1 MISWANVIFPWV
13 IVFWTD
19 SKNIRFYLEQRRKKS
34 VEPSRGYCEVS
45 LSLFV
50 SQVSS
55 PKEIIR
61 QPSELHFDLTFIE
74 NTQSQEIGTIQINAI
89 QGRAI
94 PYRKG
99 QLEII
104 CKG

>member
-1 MISWANVIFPWV
+1 MFFFQN
-13 IVFWTD
+13 
-19 SKNIRFYLEQRRKKS
+19 
-34 VEPSRGYCEVS
+34 
-45 LSLFV
+45 
-50 SQVSS
+50 SS
-55 PKEIIR
+55 PKEILR

-74 NTQSQEIGTIQINAI
+74 NAQSQEIGTIQINAI

-99 QLEII
+99 QMEII